1 MRHAG
6 LIAKSGRPRLSS
18 SLAARHA
25 PSPRAPALSNQ
36 AALRVLR
43 HGGAPAPVL
52 QRKLQIGIAND
63 PLEHEADRIADRVVC
78 TPASAIAVTAAPAQ
92 VSRQCASCSEEDKLQ
107 KKPAASHG
115 GGDAPPSVHEVLRS
129 AGEPLDA
136 GTRADMEPRFG
147 RDFGQVRIHR
157 DAAAARSARAI
168 DAKAYAAGPHLVFG
182 ADQFQPASAAGRELI
197 AHELAHVV
205 QQGADAPS
213 AIRRQ
218 GDDDVQANVD
228 SLGSVADPDVDT
240 EEADGEDGGG
250 TDQSQDDQSPEELGT
265 GKKKQPSKTPAKKVN
280 VCSAGDCPQGKQ
292 PKVVHGD
299 CSPSGPAD
307 PSNFIT
313 NLDVDLGAGKLTVTW
328 SNSNVE
334 TWPCTGHPGVTPKGS
349 DIVGDKCGK
358 SHTNLKKD
366 GMAWFTGFAGQG
378 LRIGFHDSQPVGPG
392 FVSHACI
399 RVCCD
404 KAKII
409 NSNSASGKTKISVK

>member
-6 LIAKSGRPRLSS
+6 LMRNANAQAK
-18 SLAARHA
+18 LAANAPTRHA
-25 PSPRAPALSNQ
+25 PPNRRPAIGNQ
-36 AALRVLR
+36 AALRVL
-43 HGGAPAPVL
+43 HQVAAPAPFL
-52 QRKLQIGIAND
+52 QRKLMIGATND
-63 PLEHEADRIADRVVC
+63 PLEHEADRVADRAVRM
-78 TPASAIAVTAAPAQ
+78 PASAIAVTAAPAQ
-92 VSRQCASCSEEDKLQ
+92 VSRQCASCAEEDKLQ
-107 KKPAASHG
+107 KKPAASQG
-115 GGDAPPSVHEVLRS
+115 GGDAPPIVHEVLRS
-129 AGEPLDA
+129 PGEPLDA

-147 RDFGQVRIHR
+147 HDFGQVRIHR

-182 ADQFQPASAAGRELI
+182 ADQFRPASGAGRELI

-205 QQGADAPS
+205 QQGAAAPS
-213 AIRRQ
+213 AVWRQ

-228 SLGSVADPDVDT
+228 SSVADPDVDT

-250 TDQSQDDQSPEELGT
+250 MDQSQDDQAPEELGT
-265 GKKKQPSKTPAKKVN
+265 GKKKQPIKTPAKKVN

-292 PKVVHGD
+292 KKVIHGD

-307 PSNFIT
+307 ESNFIT

-328 SNSNVE
+328 SNGNAE
-334 TWPCTGHPGVTPKGS
+334 TWPCTGHPGVTPTGA
-349 DIVGDKCGK
+349 DVVGDKCGK